1 MGIFQGEAQPKSIT
15 TEPFIMPI
23 MQQRLDAPDGISL
36 TEANG
41 DPITPEVQRSEV
53 AHLPGTAAQL
63 IGERM
68 RAMYAKLVREP
79 VPGQLLELVRQL
91 ENKERSE

>member
-1 MGIFQGEAQPKSIT
+1 MGIFEGEAQPKSLSI
-15 TEPFIMPI
+15 ELFIMPI

-36 TEANG
+36 VETEG
-41 DPITPEVQRSEV
+41 DPIISEIQRSEV